1 MSGPTATPKPAW
13 RQCLIYLRL
22 LGLYQRPA
30 NFSARAR
37 NALRRPSSPNESD
50 LQLSQTDPGEL
61 SYRYPALRTCTH
73 CHEHPQCTHR
83 TSRHDHTQQT
93 HRLREPPIPTPT
105 PVLVLGIG
113 IGGLRSARALVAH
126 GVASWLVFAVA
137 QPAPLELAHLT
148 SHVRAPTVPGCVH
161 PASRARLRLGRHVL
175 RRLLLARRHRA
186 RHPHLALRHAG
197 GLLGHLLGRHLGRLH
212 LLACRHGPARDVE
225 VGRLDLGSLLH
236 DH

>member
-105 PVLVLGIG
+105 PGIG
-113 IGGLRSARALVAH
+113 TRYWHWRASFSTGTCCPWCSVLACICRCTASTTRTCTSYKSCASTHRPWLCSPRIQGTPSSGSTCTPQTSAGPPPSRTSPTP
-126 GVASWLVFAVA
+126 GP
-137 QPAPLELAHLT
+137 PACRWAARPPP
-148 SHVRAPTVPGCVH
+148 RPPPRP
-161 PASRARLRLGRHVL
+161 PASSRVSPWPCPRC
-175 RRLLLARRHRA
+175 
-186 RHPHLALRHAG
+186 G
-197 GLLGHLLGRHLGRLH
+197 GWS
-212 LLACRHGPARDVE
+212 A
-225 VGRLDLGSLLH
+225 
-236 DH
+236 